1 MNTYLVYIN
10 IEFHTINMIVIFL
23 SLSVN
28 KYERNVININT
39 SCIVKEAIW
48 HICRIMKCR
57 GHVISCGAV
66 TTSVVCVEGEDIV
79 LASISEN
86 ISIRLFTPII

>member
-1 MNTYLVYIN
+1 
-10 IEFHTINMIVIFL
+10 MIVIFR

-28 KYERNVININT
+28 KYERNLVNINT
-39 SCIVKEAIW
+39 SCTVKEAIW
-48 HICRIMKCR
+48 HIHIIMKCR

-66 TTSVVCVEGEDIV
+66 TTSVVCVEGEDVV